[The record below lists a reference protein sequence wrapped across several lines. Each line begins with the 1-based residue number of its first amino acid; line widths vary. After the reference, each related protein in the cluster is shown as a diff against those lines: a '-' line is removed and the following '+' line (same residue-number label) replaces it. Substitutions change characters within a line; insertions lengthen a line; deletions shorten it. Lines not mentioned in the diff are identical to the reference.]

1 LIQGKYMGD
10 FQLISRG
17 DGFYINYERPYF
29 SNIAQPI
36 TQVAPIY
43 HHYIDIEDV
52 KTFIECKMFSI
63 FFDYI
68 KIFYL
73 KVVFKKI
80 NLIF

>member
-1 LIQGKYMGD
+1 MGD

-43 HHYIDIEDV
+43 HHYIDIENV
-52 KTFIECKMFSI
+52 KTF
-63 FFDYI
+63 Y
-68 KIFYL
+68 
-73 KVVFKKI
+73 
-80 NLIF
+80 